1 METKFSSR
9 RGGARDSKNE
19 SKEFDISSDHTEGNQ
34 SADISSITDKDVVM
48 DVSSEQGG
56 SSGGLSPPA
65 DKISNQDSNRVDN
78 PGKASNTKVP
88 DRNHNPLGILLLITT
103 GMLIS
108 FASVGIAM
116 NAGYK
121 ADSPVVWGPLT
132 LSIVCMLTLVGLCNS
147 RASNS
152 IKPQAVRELNP
163 EINRSSRGFGPY

>member
-9 RGGARDSKNE
+9 RGGTRDSEYE
-19 SKEFDISSDHTEGNQ
+19 SQEFDISSDHRVDNRSGDN
-34 SADISSITDKDVVM
+34 SSITNQGLVM
-48 DVSSEQGG
+48 DVSSQQGG
-56 SSGGLSPPA
+56 SS
-65 DKISNQDSNRVDN
+65 RVDN
-78 PGKASNTKVP
+78 PEKASNTKVP

-147 RASNS
+147 KASNS

-163 EINRSSRGFGPY
+163 EISRSSKGFGPY

>member
-1 METKFSSR
+1 MQENNKTIFSR
-9 RGGARDSKNE
+9 RRDIEEGLEEIEEEVLPDHINCEVEEKRPGTLKQDDDRDPKKN
-19 SKEFDISSDHTEGNQ
+19 
-34 SADISSITDKDVVM
+34 
-48 DVSSEQGG
+48 
-56 SSGGLSPPA
+56 
-65 DKISNQDSNRVDN
+65 
-78 PGKASNTKVP
+78 ASFNNIKVL
-88 DRNHNPLGILLLITT
+88 DRNQVLLLITT

-147 RASNS
+147 KASNS

-163 EINRSSRGFGPY
+163 AERSKGFGPY